1 MFFSSYAT
9 QRCSRASII
18 WLLASMMVTT
28 IAAAPEE
35 TSETPP
41 RIAVVTH
48 VENKTPSLTRT
59 ELARMF
65 RKQQTEWPD
74 GERCIPI
81 DQMGGSDIRSEFGRI
96 VLEESPDEWK
106 RYWIQQTMT
115 GNARPPIAL
124 ENSETIKKYVQKLP
138 GAVAYIYE
146 RDVDETVR
154 VLMIA
159 DTPELAI
166 PKVRPEEPGSN
177 DEGGKDADPAAPAPV
192 EKPEPK
198 ADVAAPAR

>member
-1 MFFSSYAT
+1 MFSKRST
-9 QRCSRASII
+9 QRCNTVAAVWLVAS
-18 WLLASMMVTT
+18 LLTSA

-35 TSETPP
+35 APEAPP

-48 VENKTPSLTRT
+48 VENTTPSLSRT

-65 RKQQTEWPD
+65 RKTQTEWPD

-81 DQMGGSDIRSEFGRI
+81 DQMGGSEIRAEFGRI

-124 ENSETIKKYVQKLP
+124 ENSDTVKKYIQKLR
-138 GAVAYIYE
+138 GAVGYIYLSE
-146 RDVDETVR
+146 ADDTVR
-154 VLMIA
+154 VLA
-159 DTPELAI
+159 VTDAPELAL
-166 PKVRPEEPGSN
+166 PDPPEEKPEEKPANN
-177 DEGGKDADPAAPAPV
+177 DEGRKPDSPESADA
-192 EKPEPK
+192 PE
-198 ADVAAPAR
+198 

>member
-1 MFFSSYAT
+1 MFSSKPST
-9 QRCSRASII
+9 QRCNAVAAVWLAAS
-18 WLLASMMVTT
+18 LLCSA

-35 TSETPP
+35 APEAAP
-41 RIAVVTH
+41 RIAVITH
-48 VENKTPSLTRT
+48 VENTTPTLTRT

-65 RKQQTEWPD
+65 RKKQTEWPD

-115 GNARPPIAL
+115 GNARPPIAV

-146 RDVDETVR
+146 SDVDDTVR
-154 VLMIA
+154 VLTITDA
-159 DTPELAI
+159 PELAA
-166 PKVRPEEPGSN
+166 PKAPAKKPGDHSEGRAAPDPPAEEPGA
-177 DEGGKDADPAAPAPV
+177 KT
-192 EKPEPK
+192 
-198 ADVAAPAR
+198 DVAAPAK

>member
-1 MFFSSYAT
+1 MFSKRST
-9 QRCSRASII
+9 QRCNTVAAVWLVAS
-18 WLLASMMVTT
+18 LLTSA

-35 TSETPP
+35 APEAPP

-48 VENKTPSLTRT
+48 VENTTPSLSRT

-65 RKQQTEWPD
+65 RKTQTEWPD

-81 DQMGGSDIRSEFGRI
+81 DQMGGSEIRAEFGRI

-124 ENSETIKKYVQKLP
+124 ENSDTVKKYIQKLR
-138 GAVAYIYE
+138 GAVGYIYLSE
-146 RDVDETVR
+146 ADDTVR
-154 VLMIA
+154 VLA
-159 DTPELAI
+159 VTDAPELAL
-166 PKVRPEEPGSN
+166 PDPPDEKPEEKPANN
-177 DEGGKDADPAAPAPV
+177 DEGRKPDSPESADA
-192 EKPEPK
+192 PE
-198 ADVAAPAR
+198 

>member
-1 MFFSSYAT
+1 MVVLVWLMASLL
-9 QRCSRASII
+9 CSA
-18 WLLASMMVTT
+18 

-35 TSETPP
+35 APEAAP

-65 RKQQTEWPD
+65 RKKQTEWPD

-81 DQMGGSDIRSEFGRI
+81 DQMGGSAIRTEFGRI

-146 RDVDETVR
+146 SEVDDTIR
-154 VLMIA
+154 VLTIT
-159 DTPELAI
+159 DTPELAA
-166 PKVRPEEPGSN
+166 PEAPGEKPGDHS
-177 DEGGKDADPAAPAPV
+177 EGGVAPAPDPPDAAPAV
-192 EKPEPK
+192 EPGTTT
-198 ADVAAPAR
+198 DVVAPAK